1 MFIMVD
7 ATNISVGGGLQ
18 VSISVI
24 NELLNEPQGKRFVY
38 VVSRNVYIQLEIPIN
53 KLNDVLCVDLKKTN
67 LFSYLSYFKFMRSIE
82 KKYKV
87 KLVFS
92 IFGPTYWRPRKAR
105 HLIGFANAWLVYSDT
120 KAYEI
125 FTFLKRIAMR
135 TKNSILGSM
144 LYYQNAHYVTET
156 NAIKT
161 AFCKKFNCAPSII
174 DVVPNCISQQFILSE
189 IDLFDLSKI
198 DGFKFCTI
206 THNYPHKNLEIIA
219 KVGRVL
225 EEMGF
230 NFVFIVTIAAND
242 YELLDNDFKKYTKNI
257 GPVDVSQCSSVYE
270 YSDALFLP
278 TLIECFTVSYLE
290 ALHSNKP
297 IVTSDLDFAHDICS
311 DAAFYF
317 NPYNVESVADIC
329 AKVISSKMTDSME
342 INRKLCKYPLIKSK
356 FKGNKHRVTAYMN
369 IIDKILGS

>member
-1 MFIMVD
+1 MVIMVD

-24 NELLNEPQGKRFVY
+24 NELLNEPRGREFIY
-38 VVSRNVYIQLEIPIN
+38 VVSRNVYAQLIIPVN
-53 KLNDVLCVDLKKTN
+53 QVDNVFCLEFNKTN
-67 LFSYLSYFKFMRSIE
+67 VFSYLHYFKCMSAIE
-82 KKYKV
+82 RIHKV
-87 KLVFS
+87 RLVFS
-92 IFGPTYWRPRKAR
+92 IFGPTYWRPRNAS

-125 FTFLKRIAMR
+125 FTFMKRIAMR

-144 LYYQNAHYVTET
+144 LYYKNAHYVTET

-161 AFCKKFNCAPSII
+161 AFCKKFNCAPDKI
-174 DVVPNCISQQFILSE
+174 DVVPNCISPQFILSE

-206 THNYPHKNLEIIA
+206 THNYPHKNLKIIA

-225 EEMGF
+225 EQMGF

-317 NPYNVESVADIC
+317 DPYSVESVADIC
-329 AKVISSKMTDSME
+329 AKVISSKMTDCIE